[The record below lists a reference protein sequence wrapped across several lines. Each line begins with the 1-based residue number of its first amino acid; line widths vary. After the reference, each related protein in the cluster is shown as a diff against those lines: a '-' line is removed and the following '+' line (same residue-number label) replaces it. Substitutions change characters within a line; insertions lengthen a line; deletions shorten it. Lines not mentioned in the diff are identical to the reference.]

1 MQVEAGWVH
10 LLRDRLTPDHQV
22 VNASISGDT
31 SAGGLAR
38 LPQSLQEHK
47 PDIVILELGANDGLR
62 GLSLAQMKQN
72 LTDMINLSQ
81 TSGAQVILAAMQLP
95 PNYGP
100 FYTKKFRQ
108 IYTELQTTHSVK
120 LVPFL
125 LDNVGG
131 VDDLIQEDG
140 LHPNTKAQPI
150 ILENVWPHLAPLL
163 NTRVK
168 VKNR

>member
-1 MQVEAGWVH
+1 MEVEAGWVH
-10 LLRDRLTPDHQV
+10 LLEDRLTPNHQV

-38 LPQSLQEHK
+38 LPQSLQTHK

-81 TSGAQVILAAMQLP
+81 TSGAEVILAAMQLP

-100 FYTKKFRQ
+100 YYTKKFRQ
-108 IYTELQTTHSVK
+108 IYNDLTSSHNVTLI
-120 LVPFL
+120 PFL
-125 LDNVGG
+125 LENVGG
-131 VDDLIQEDG
+131 VTELVQEDG
-140 LHPNTKAQPI
+140 LHPNAEAQPI
-150 ILENVWPHLAPLL
+150 ILENVWRYLLPLL
-163 NTRVK
+163 DTQVSVK
-168 VKNR
+168 DG